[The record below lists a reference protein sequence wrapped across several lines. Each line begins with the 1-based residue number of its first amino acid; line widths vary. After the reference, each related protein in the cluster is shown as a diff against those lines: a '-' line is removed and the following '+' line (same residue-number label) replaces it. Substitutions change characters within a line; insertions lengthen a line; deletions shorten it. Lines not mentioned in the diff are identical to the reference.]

1 MSNKQ
6 RNPIDAVWDF
16 FCSLKLTI
24 ATLILLAM
32 TSIVGTI
39 VAQGKSPQEY
49 LQEYSETTY
58 RVLSAL
64 KFTDMYHSW
73 WFLGLLEIFA
83 LNLIACSIKR
93 LPRVWKTV
101 HEPVLV
107 PPDSLYRT
115 FSNVEEV
122 VVKKQNVAQVGEKAK
137 ALLGKAF
144 AAPVVTEEEG
154 RIHLFAQKM
163 PWARFGVY
171 VTHLSILI
179 IFAGAILGSLWGYK
193 AFVNIVEGTSTDK
206 VWPRGQN
213 QPIDLGFQVR
223 CDAFSVSYYG
233 GENAGRP
240 KEYKSILSIID
251 GGKTVIDHRPI
262 IVNKP
267 LTYKGITFY
276 QSSYGPTGEPN
287 FSLKVKER
295 ATGKEVE
302 LSGRQG
308 QKFELPG
315 GSSLRVVDST
325 ESFQTF
331 GPAARVEVT
340 PKGGQAR
347 SFVVLQKF
355 PEFDAQR
362 GGAYVVSLQKL
373 EQRYYTGL
381 QVAKDPGVWVVWL
394 GCALLVLGS
403 MVAFFLSHRRIWVTI
418 QPLEGN
424 RVGVKIGGSAHRNQP
439 AFEIY
444 FDGLK
449 KQLRDELTA

>member
-1 MSNKQ
+1 MSAKD
-6 RNPIDAVWDF
+6 RNLLTAFWDF

-24 ATLILLAM
+24 VTLILLAM
-32 TSIVGTI
+32 TSIIGT
-39 VAQGKSPQEY
+39 VVQQGRAPQDY
-49 LQEYSETTY
+49 LKEYSETTY
-58 RVLSAL
+58 RVLSTL

-101 HEPVLV
+101 REPVLV
-107 PPDSLYRT
+107 PAESLYRT
-115 FSNVEEV
+115 LSNTEEV
-122 VVKKQNVAQVGEKAK
+122 VVKGQSVAQVAETSR
-137 ALLGKAF
+137 ALLGKTF
-144 AAPVVTEEEG
+144 AAPVVSAEG
-154 RIHLFAQKM
+154 EKVHLFAQKM

-193 AFVNIVEGTSTDK
+193 AYVNIVEGTATNQ
-206 VWPRGQN
+206 VWPRGEEK
-213 QPIDLGFQVR
+213 PIDLGFQVR
-223 CDAFSVSYYG
+223 CDDFSVSFYG

-240 KEYKSILSIID
+240 KEFKSLLSIID
-251 GGKTVIDHRPI
+251 GGKTVVDQRPV
-262 IVNKP
+262 IVNDP

-287 FSLKVKER
+287 VRLRVTER
-295 ATGKEVE
+295 ASGVVKE

-308 QKFELPG
+308 QPLPLPG
-315 GSSLRVVDST
+315 GGTVRVADST
-325 ESFQTF
+325 AAFQSF
-331 GPAARVEVT
+331 GPAARLEVT
-340 PKGGQAR
+340 PPSGAAR

-362 GGAYVVSLQKL
+362 GGAYIFSLLDLQ
-373 EQRYYTGL
+373 QSYYTGL

-403 MVAFFLSHRRIWVTI
+403 LVAFFLSHRRIWVTI
-418 QPLEGN
+418 QPLAGGK
-424 RVGVKIGGSAHRNQP
+424 VGVKLGGSAHRNQP
-439 AFEIY
+439 AFEIF
-444 FDGLK
+444 FDEVK
-449 KQLRDELTA
+449 KQLRDELAA